1 MIVLRILL
9 VLIALACSSA
19 GCVAWGSSVTLAS
32 WWFSPKCLGWTR
44 GRGKAAIGS
53 AVLLGCLHKWI
64 GIWIR
69 LGDEILRFSF
79 ELDWTSKLG
88 LHQSPNVTEI
98 LECLLFSTVTS
109 SQPCIAWCFALPAW
123 HGKLVCPGA
132 LGALGEPGSVWAKF
146 TPPDSRHPL

>member
-88 LHQSPNVTEI
+88 LHQSPNVAVLDSYVLTA
-98 LECLLFSTVTS
+98 LHRLVFCPSCLTWEAGMSGGTWSTWGARICLGKIYTTGQPTS
-109 SQPCIAWCFALPAW
+109 TL
-123 HGKLVCPGA
+123 
-132 LGALGEPGSVWAKF
+132 KF
-146 TPPDSRHPL
+146 KR